1 MGNTVEARV
10 RRQIACQLEKSM
22 NLKDPG
28 GWPDHEEITSAINNM
43 DNANLLR
50 CISEAIEGREDSE

>member
-1 MGNTVEARV
+1 MDNTVEARV
-10 RRQIACQLEKSM
+10 RRQVACQLEKSM

-28 GWPDHEEITSAINNM
+28 GWPDYEEITSAINNM

-50 CISEAIEGREDSE
+50 CISEAIYDSEDSE